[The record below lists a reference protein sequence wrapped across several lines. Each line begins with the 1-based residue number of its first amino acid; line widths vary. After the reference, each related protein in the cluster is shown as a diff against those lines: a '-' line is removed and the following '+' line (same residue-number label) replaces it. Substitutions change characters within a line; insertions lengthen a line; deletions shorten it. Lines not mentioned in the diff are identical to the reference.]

1 MERETVIPWERAR
14 SAPQT
19 ERLLGL
25 SPRTIL
31 EGAACRPRPDFLIR
45 LTLADGDLVYPIPYR
60 LTVHVFGCH
69 WSASPQVR
77 HDLAECSQHSVDRP
91 R

>member
-31 EGAACRPRPDFLIR
+31 EGAACRPA
-45 LTLADGDLVYPIPYR
+45 LTSLSD
-60 LTVHVFGCH
+60 
-69 WSASPQVR
+69 
-77 HDLAECSQHSVDRP
+77 
-91 R
+91 